1 LTHQNFSVDIF
12 AYLIREQNA
21 AVVLRR
27 LDTKTIFESFEV
39 SPPASAVMTAAG
51 KLLCS
56 YPGPAIAVSNSVV
69 DNPTFP
75 PELANFLSHMSSDR
89 LDPTEGETAHP
100 RYITQLLTDI
110 LRAFGEPTDI
120 PRIRK
125 RICDDVLQSNTKLP
139 WRRSSIWLVIRVV
152 LQTSLERTSLGRD
165 SYKAFMASLMT
176 DLVSKALERDM
187 SSDLLYSM
195 SIKISRRLV
204 KLQTEDEFLAIAIHK
219 ATEDIKDR
227 LELRWK
233 NVQAAQA
240 DSSHWNASEV
250 DVTRDT
256 RLSLTESKKYIASVL
271 DPTHI
276 PSTVQDFEPH
286 HRPRGTIDDFLGPD
300 AKFFESA
307 YTEDPF
313 VTLSDFECAI
323 EREIDGWVNRVM
335 NLDAAYIDAACLAI
349 QARAEG
355 YSTRARL
362 SYSGNPESI
371 SIMLLTLFELW
382 VALDKLAVKSIPLLM
397 EYSPEVQV
405 AIFDH
410 LLLQKAAA
418 IERLRILQQYV
429 ASRCTRNALSVFS
442 DRSDAYTFA
451 VRYYHQSEELQSCKQ
466 LIEDNA
472 EAERTTRIADLR
484 GKSDKFR
491 CLTNEIDAITCEYY
505 TVWQG
510 WSQHAYN
517 CRRCEK
523 QRERDSL
530 SVEVHEWPLPDTVYD
545 AAVVVFEL
553 RAPIAFK
560 MWRSFTFHFLYDICT
575 PTSQQIQ
582 SARQYILLAHYAPLS
597 CYHSEHP
604 GQRITL
610 ASMTEPSR
618 VSRKSLP
625 CTESDIFV
633 NNINQLRFIL
643 YDTSSGVCASD
654 ALRQTDIS
662 DICTHVLPEGP
673 YSELQYYLSGTQH
686 TSNEVLA
693 NQATCDAELTLH
705 EFIAFGGLRSGSLLQ
720 WINVLRELRAR
731 TLTFRDPAV
740 HLLLLQASWEV
751 GTLSADGSRAWHNEL
766 KNSDFGQAL
775 IDELH
780 SLKVSVEAN
789 WLEGTTMATIS
800 ILASRLLSSAEGFN
814 VIQQSHEL
822 LRAVR
827 DTTFEW
833 VQELSKIDAPDEKSS
848 RERQARVR
856 DMAATCLS
864 TYDVGPD
871 NIAALLQ
878 SPQDL
883 EILVYCSVTVMNN
896 VPLDLYS
903 LPIVQRLLLERNRRL
918 SHFLETYFRDH
929 VEDDQE
935 GLDWAMKHLWPAYR
949 RHTRWEV
956 LESPNSRWLRC
967 ETAPS
972 NDSSCQTVHLD
983 MLTARLLVDGKPLS
997 RLPDHFL
1004 RHPSYITLFGHVS
1017 FLPCQSASCLISPSS
1032 KCLMFSPQRFSAW
1045 NLLPRT

>member
-75 PELANFLSHMSSDR
+75 PELANFLSHMNSDR
-89 LDPTEGETAHP
+89 LDPTQGETAHP
-100 RYITQLLTDI
+100 RYITQLLADI
-110 LRAFGEPTDI
+110 LRAFGEPIDI

-165 SYKAFMASLMT
+165 GYKAFMASLMT

-240 DSSHWNASEV
+240 DSSHWDASEV
-250 DVTRDT
+250 DITRDT
-256 RLSLTESKKYIASVL
+256 RLSLTESKEYIASIL
-271 DPTHI
+271 HPTHA
-276 PSTVQDFEPH
+276 PSTMQNFEPH
-286 HRPRGTIDDFLGPD
+286 HRPRGNIDDFLGPD
-300 AKFFESA
+300 ANFFESA

-323 EREIDGWVNRVM
+323 EWDIDDWVNRVI
-335 NLDAAYIDAACLAI
+335 NLDAAYIDAACMAI

-362 SYSGNPESI
+362 SYSGNPEST

-382 VALDKLAVKSIPLLM
+382 VALDKLVVKSIPLLM
-397 EYSPEVQV
+397 EYSPEVQ
-405 AIFDH
+405 ITTFDH

-418 IERLRILQQYV
+418 IERLRVLQQYV
-429 ASRCTRNALSVFS
+429 ASRCTRNAPSVFS

-472 EAERTTRIADLR
+472 DAERKTRIADLR
-484 GKSDKFR
+484 SKSDKYR
-491 CLTNEIDAITCEYY
+491 CLTNEIDAITCDYH
-505 TVWQG
+505 TAWG
-510 WSQHAYN
+510 WSRHAHN

-523 QRERDSL
+523 QKERGSL
-530 SVEVHEWPLPDTVYD
+530 SIEVHEWPLPDSVYD

-553 RAPIAFK
+553 RAPVAFR
-560 MWRSFTFHFLYDICT
+560 MWRSFTFRFLYDICT

-582 SARQYILLAHYAPLS
+582 SARQYILLAQYAPLL
-597 CYHSEHP
+597 CYHEGYPS
-604 GQRITL
+604 QRITL
-610 ASMTEPSR
+610 ASMTELPR
-618 VSRKSLP
+618 VSHKSLP

-643 YDTSSGVCASD
+643 YDTSSGIWASD
-654 ALRQTDIS
+654 AFRQTDIS

-693 NQATCDAELTLH
+693 NQATCNAELTLH

-751 GTLSADGSRAWHNEL
+751 GILSADGSRAWHNEL
-766 KNSDFGQAL
+766 KNSDFGHAL

-800 ILASRLLSSAEGFN
+800 ILASRLLSSADDFN

-827 DTTFEW
+827 ITTFKW

-856 DMAATCLS
+856 DTAATCLS

-878 SPQDL
+878 SPQDM
-883 EILVYCSVTVMNN
+883 EILVYCSVTVTDN
-896 VPLDLYS
+896 VPLDLHS

-935 GLDWAMKHLWPAYR
+935 GLDWAMKHLWPAYQ

-972 NDSSCQTVHLD
+972 NNSSCQTIHLD
-983 MLTARLLVDGKPLS
+983 MLTARLLVDGKPLT

-1017 FLPCQSASCLISPSS
+1017 FPPCQSASCLISPCS

-1045 NLLPRT
+1045 NLLLSS